1 MRRVKDMLRTYVF
14 LRGAAQGVE
23 VHLPPAGQT
32 VGTVQQGRRVH
43 LWWNASELE
52 KEDLPAFQALTDL
65 VPGIDHVVVGRGGQ
79 GRDWEQVLEAV
90 VVECGADGNMVQVTA
105 QEVHRPQPSV
115 PPQAPAAQAP
125 PPVMAQGA
133 QSAPTTQATG
143 GPGGPGAPGFFT
155 EARNGRNEAAQQ

>member
-1 MRRVKDMLRTYVF
+1 MLRTYVF
-14 LRGAAQGVE
+14 LRGAAHGVE

-32 VGTVQQGRRVH
+32 LGTVQQGRRVH
-43 LWWNASELE
+43 LWWNAAELE

-90 VVECGADGNMVQVTA
+90 VVECGADGQMVQVTV
-105 QEVHRPQPSV
+105 QEVHRPQPPV

-125 PPVMAQGA
+125 QPPPSVMAQGA
-133 QSAPTTQATG
+133 QGAPTRQVTG
-143 GPGGPGAPGFFT
+143 DAPGGAGVPGFF
-155 EARNGRNEAAQQ
+155 EQAHNGRAEGSSQ